1 MTRLLGFLGL
11 AFALVLTGCAKPA
24 PYDYTAFKQSRP
36 KSILVLPP
44 LNHSPDI
51 KAGPSML
58 TQVTYPL
65 AEAGYYV
72 LPVAVVDETF
82 KQNGMTTAQDI
93 HAVSIDKLR
102 QIFGADAALYLDVK
116 DYGSKYMVLSS
127 ETRVTAEAKLVDLK
141 TGKQIWNGVA
151 TASSSEQQSNSN
163 GVLGAL
169 VQAAIEQ
176 IASTVSDKGH
186 DIAGITSVRLLSA
199 GTPRGV
205 LYGPRSLQYGKDGL

>member
-1 MTRLLGFLGL
+1 MNRLLGFLGL
-11 AFALVLTGCAKPA
+11 AFALALTGCAKPT
-24 PYDYTAFKQSRP
+24 PYDYTVFKQSRP
-36 KSILVLPP
+36 KFILVLPP

-51 KAGPSML
+51 KVGPSML

-72 LPVAVVDETF
+72 LLVAVVDETF

-127 ETRVTAEAKLVDLK
+127 ETRVTAETKLVDLK

-151 TASSSEQQSNSN
+151 TASSSEQ
-163 GVLGAL
+163 
-169 VQAAIEQ
+169 
-176 IASTVSDKGH
+176 
-186 DIAGITSVRLLSA
+186 
-199 GTPRGV
+199 
-205 LYGPRSLQYGKDGL
+205 